1 MKGQEKNKEN
11 KEYRVPVSI
20 FHATGSPEE
29 NSPPDK
35 PQTEEDSKEK
45 PEQKHNKR
53 IENDFLFPLH
63 LIF

>member
-20 FHATGSPEE
+20 FHATGSPAE
-29 NSPPDK
+29 NTPPDK
-35 PQTEEDSKEK
+35 PQLEDNLNENK
-45 PEQKHNKR
+45 EQKHNKR